1 LSTGQTFA
9 RKNPQRQVLPTET
22 KGTRLENLRRL
33 APRERDDVLVEED
46 ACLRIWHEA
55 LSGEIKYHGPGS
67 DDDLFEHML
76 NGRRQSVRLR
86 DLIRVIRNSRLSTR
100 AGNAADLVL
109 RRLAA
114 MRGLAVIPLNGTD
127 DRRHR
132 AVRREGERRRA

>member
-1 LSTGQTFA
+1 MTSAMLA
-9 RKNPQRQVLPTET
+9 RKDPQRQVLSEKS

-33 APRERDDVLVEED
+33 APREREDVLVEED

-114 MRGLAVIPLNGTD
+114 LRGLAVIPLNSSS

-132 AVRREGERRRA
+132 PVRREGERRRA